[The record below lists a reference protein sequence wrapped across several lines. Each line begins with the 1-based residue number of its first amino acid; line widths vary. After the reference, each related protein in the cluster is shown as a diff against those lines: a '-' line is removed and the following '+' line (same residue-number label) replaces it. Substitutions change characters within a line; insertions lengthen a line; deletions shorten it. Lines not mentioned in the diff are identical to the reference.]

1 MPKART
7 PGPRGAPERPS
18 PRAAA
23 ESGDQHRLGR
33 RPGPTTTAQTI
44 LTHARDQF
52 SRRGYARTSLR
63 AIADAAGVD
72 PALIAHFFNSKR
84 GLFEAAIEVPLKA
97 DMPALVEFR
106 TSDKDPVERLAT
118 MYVKL
123 WETPAVAQALT
134 AIILE
139 AGHDM
144 AAARAMA
151 RFMYTWVGEPLVSE
165 MGVDHPELRLRLMVG
180 FMGAIAL
187 QRQFDA
193 QSMLA
198 RLSPAQVVALMT
210 PTMRFILT
218 NPLPGEVA

>member
-1 MPKART
+1 
-7 PGPRGAPERPS
+7 
-18 PRAAA
+18 
-23 ESGDQHRLGR
+23 
-33 RPGPTTTAQTI
+33 
-44 LTHARDQF
+44 
-52 SRRGYARTSLR
+52 LR